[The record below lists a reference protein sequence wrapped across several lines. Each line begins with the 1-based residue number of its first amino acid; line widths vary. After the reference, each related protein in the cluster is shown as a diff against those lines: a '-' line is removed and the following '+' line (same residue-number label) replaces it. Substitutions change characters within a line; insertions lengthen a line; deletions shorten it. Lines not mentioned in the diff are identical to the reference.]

1 MGLSPTGKRRLV
13 TAHARFRHSICLNA
27 PAKMGASC
35 LSPGNNQ
42 VDFLR
47 LLNPTNSNIVVSNI
61 QNAVETG
68 TEEIFTEKFSIFVP
82 FAKLKNDS
90 GE

>member
-1 MGLSPTGKRRLV
+1 
-13 TAHARFRHSICLNA
+13 
-27 PAKMGASC
+27 
-35 LSPGNNQ
+35 

-47 LLNPTNSNIVVSNI
+47 LLNPTNSNVVVSNI

-68 TEEIFTEKFSIFVP
+68 TEEIFTEKFSIFIP

-90 GE
+90 GEQNHIVTLRAWPGFSFNRETFCYSHGIGAPD

>member
-1 MGLSPTGKRRLV
+1 
-13 TAHARFRHSICLNA
+13 
-27 PAKMGASC
+27 MGASC

-90 GE
+90 GEQNHIPYFERSRIFILIAKHFASILL

>member
-1 MGLSPTGKRRLV
+1 
-13 TAHARFRHSICLNA
+13 
-27 PAKMGASC
+27 MGASC

-90 GE
+90 GEQNHIPHFERSRIFILIAKHFASILL

>member
-1 MGLSPTGKRRLV
+1 M
-13 TAHARFRHSICLNA
+13 
-27 PAKMGASC
+27 
-35 LSPGNNQ
+35 
-42 VDFLR
+42 DFLR

-82 FAKLKNDS
+82 FAKLRNDGGGQNHIVTLRTWPDIYFNREAFCYS
-90 GE
+90 HGIGAPD